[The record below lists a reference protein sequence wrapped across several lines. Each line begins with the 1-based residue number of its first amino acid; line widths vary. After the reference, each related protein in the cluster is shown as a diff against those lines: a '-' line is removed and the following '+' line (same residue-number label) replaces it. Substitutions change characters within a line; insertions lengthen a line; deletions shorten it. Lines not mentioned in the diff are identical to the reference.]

1 MKLMKF
7 KSLLYIFLAAGI
19 ATGCIKND
27 DPLVEKTVAEFD
39 ATTWNTLATGVNYP
53 VLTRVAPYGRPV
65 LTSGPNV
72 NFTITRNT
80 GTLRLRVN
88 LVGAPITGKSETVGY
103 QLFDLPFTSVSFP
116 AAPVTQTPVANPA
129 ATLSIIPA
137 VTGTHFTALSGKVN
151 IPADSSWG
159 YLDIPILNA
168 GANPGRAAGLGIR
181 LDSTGTILPSVN
193 YREIGIVIDQR

>member
-1 MKLMKF
+1 MELMKL
-7 KSLLYIFLAAGI
+7 KSLLYIFLAAGLS
-19 ATGCIKND
+19 TGCIKND
-27 DPLVEKTVAEFD
+27 DPVVEKAVAEFD

-65 LTSGPNV
+65 LTTGPNA

-88 LVGAPITGKSETVGY
+88 LVGAPIAGKSETVGY
-103 QLFDLPFTSVSFP
+103 QLFDLPFSTVAFP
-116 AAPVTQTPVANPA
+116 ATPTGQTPVLAA